1 MTRVFDLSVLSL
13 AVALSASAASADGDA
28 ATGEALYDRY
38 CAACHG
44 AEATGQGP
52 MRAVLTVQP
61 SDLTALSAGNDG
73 VFPMER
79 VVKRIDGR
87 DPLVAHGSPMPVYG
101 AFFDDGKGVTLDM
114 PGGEKIMTTQPVA
127 DLVAYIKGLQA
138 PAQ

>member
-13 AVALSASAASADGDA
+13 AVALSASAALADGDA

-44 AEATGQGP
+44 AEATGHGP

-87 DPLVAHGSPMPVYG
+87 DPLVAHGSQMPVYG
-101 AFFDDGKGVTLDM
+101 DFFDGDGASLRTESGQPVITS
-114 PGGEKIMTTQPVA
+114 TPVA
-127 DLVAYIKGLQA
+127 DLVAYLQNL
-138 PAQ
+138 QVH

>member
-13 AVALSASAASADGDA
+13 AFALSASVASADGDA

-44 AEATGQGP
+44 AEATGHGP

-87 DPLVAHGSPMPVYG
+87 DPLVAHGSQMPVYG
-101 AFFDDGKGVTLDM
+101 DFFDGDGASLRTESGQPVITS
-114 PGGEKIMTTQPVA
+114 TPVA
-127 DLVAYIKGLQA
+127 DLVAYLQNL
-138 PAQ
+138 QVH

>member
-13 AVALSASAASADGDA
+13 AVALSASAALADGDA

-44 AEATGQGP
+44 AEATGHGP

-87 DPLVAHGSPMPVYG
+87 DPLVAHGSQMPVYG
-101 AFFDDGKGVTLDM
+101 DFFDGDGASLRTESGQPVITS
-114 PGGEKIMTTQPVA
+114 TPVA
-127 DLVAYIKGLQA
+127 DLVAYLQNL
-138 PAQ
+138 QVQ